1 MSEISTRLR
10 LHFRNKVYNHPYAF
24 LIFWMPLLFLV
35 FVILVVVAS
44 QFFGTQKVAIW
55 LAKRGKWFEDT
66 TKINYMQS
74 VFQLGAATSA
84 AFAIA
89 GPQIQH
95 ALGPR
100 VQGAMQH
107 TKLALRKPDAPI
119 TALKQLLRSLQR
131 YDKHKRDDAALRRSR
146 LYSLHLTIALMDI
159 ALLIWS
165 SVIDPRGEIPNKW
178 AIILMFICI
187 FAPFLELR
195 DTFLE
200 ARHIRPIIQ
209 KANDACDSRIPGQ
222 IEAAKDA
229 IETEIKSY
237 PMTA

>member
-1 MSEISTRLR
+1 MNELSTRAR
-10 LHFRNKVYNHPYAF
+10 VYFRDKIYNHPYAF
-24 LIFWMPLLFLV
+24 LIFWMPVFLLIFIV
-35 FVILVVVAS
+35 FIVAAS
-44 QFFGTQKVAIW
+44 EFFGMQKVNLW
-55 LAKRGKWFEDT
+55 LYKRNKWFEAS

-100 VQGAMQH
+100 VQKSIQH
-107 TKLALRKPDAPI
+107 ARLALRKPDPPVI
-119 TALKQLLRSLQR
+119 ALRHLIQSLQR
-131 YDKHKRDDAALRRSR
+131 YDRHKRDDAALRRSR
-146 LYSLHLTIALMDI
+146 LYPFHLSIALLNI
-159 ALLIWS
+159 FLLIWS
-165 SVIDPRGEIPNKW
+165 SVIDPRGEIQDIY

-187 FAPFLELR
+187 FAPFSELR

-209 KANDACDSRIPGQ
+209 KANNACDSRISER

-229 IETEIKSY
+229 IEAEIK
-237 PMTA
+237 PFPVTN